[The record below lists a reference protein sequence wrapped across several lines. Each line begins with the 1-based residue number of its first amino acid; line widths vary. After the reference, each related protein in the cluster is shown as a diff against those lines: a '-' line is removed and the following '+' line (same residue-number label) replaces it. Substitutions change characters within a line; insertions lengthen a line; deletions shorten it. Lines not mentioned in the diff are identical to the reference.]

1 MRVALTF
8 DGPDCAL
15 VIEPG
20 NEQEKALLAAFGMRE
35 ELEAH
40 SDVSFDDYNRER
52 IKRVRIV
59 VRPRLTDRVIART
72 ADQG

>member
-15 VIEPG
+15 VIEPN

-35 ELEAH
+35 PLEAAAT
-40 SDVSFDDYNRER
+40 VEFDDYHRQG
-52 IKRVRIV
+52 IKRVRLV
-59 VRPRLTDRVIART
+59 VRPNMTHQPIPRT
-72 ADQG
+72 AGNS